1 MVQNTQINI
10 PHQQKKRQKH
20 KIILIDAEKP
30 FDKSQHPFMIKA
42 LSKVGTEGTHINI
55 IKPWYDKHSQHN
67 IQSKKMENL
76 LTKI

>member
-1 MVQNTQINI
+1 
-10 PHQQKKRQKH
+10 
-20 KIILIDAEKP
+20 
-30 FDKSQHPFMIKA
+30 MIKA

-67 IQSKKMENL
+67 IQSQKMENL